1 MAIEQSWAGKRVWI
15 VGASSGIGAA
25 LARELAGRGAR
36 MAVSARDAD
45 ALRTLCAQLLGDGH
59 RALPLDITD
68 DEALRAAVET
78 LMTDW
83 GRIDA
88 VILGAAA
95 YEPMRAFAI
104 DAEAGRRSLR
114 VNVEGTFNCI
124 AAIVPALLRNGRG
137 QIAVIAS
144 VAGYRGLPQALV
156 YGATKAALI
165 NMTETLRLDLAD
177 RGIKVQLVNP
187 GFVRTP
193 LTAKNEFPM
202 PAIVE
207 PEQAARC
214 IADGMESERF
224 EIHFPMRFTL
234 VLKALRLLPYRLYFP
249 LIRRI
254 TGL

>member
-1 MAIEQSWAGKRVWI
+1 MAIKQSWAGKRVWI

-36 MAVSARDAD
+36 LAVSARSED
-45 ALRTLCAQLLGDGH
+45 ALRTLCAQLLGSGH
-59 RALPLDITD
+59 RALRLDIAD
-68 DEALRAAVET
+68 MAALRAAVDT
-78 LMTDW
+78 LDSDW
-83 GRIDA
+83 GGVDA
-88 VILGAAA
+88 VVFGAAA

-104 DAEAGRRSLR
+104 DAEAGRRLLR
-114 VNVEGTFNCI
+114 INVEGTFNCI
-124 AAIVPALLRNGRG
+124 AASVPLLLRAGRG
-137 QIAVIAS
+137 QIVVMAS

-156 YGATKAALI
+156 YGASKAALI

-193 LTAKNEFPM
+193 LTAKNDFPM

-214 IADGMESERF
+214 IADGMESDRF